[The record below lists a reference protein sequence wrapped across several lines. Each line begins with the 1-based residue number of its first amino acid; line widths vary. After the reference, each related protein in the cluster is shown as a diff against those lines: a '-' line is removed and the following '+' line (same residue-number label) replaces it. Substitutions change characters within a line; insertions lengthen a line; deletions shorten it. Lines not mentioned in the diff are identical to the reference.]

1 MKPRQTK
8 IVPQKDLF
16 QPQLV
21 DIINPNHP
29 LVRLAKI
36 IDWNLLD
43 NELGVHFATVGA
55 AALPTRLMAGLL
67 YLQHLHNLSDE
78 MVLEQWLESPYY
90 QYFCGETFFQH
101 AFPCHPTSL
110 VKWRKRLG
118 EEGCEW
124 LLTQTIQAG
133 LKLKVIKPASL
144 KRVVVD
150 TTVQEKKH
158 HLPNGCQALQQGS
171 TAAY

>member
-43 NELGVHFATVGA
+43 NELGAHFSAVGA
-55 AALPTRLMAGLL
+55 AALPTRLMTGLL
-67 YLQHLHNLSDE
+67 YLHNLSDE

-90 QYFCGETFFQH
+90 QYFWEQLGSDENNWGQMKIKLSSL
-101 AFPCHPTSL
+101 AFAL
-110 VKWRKRLG
+110 V
-118 EEGCEW
+118 
-124 LLTQTIQAG
+124 
-133 LKLKVIKPASL
+133 S
-144 KRVVVD
+144 
-150 TTVQEKKH
+150 
-158 HLPNGCQALQQGS
+158 
-171 TAAY
+171 

>member
-1 MKPRQTK
+1 MSFMKPRQTK

-78 MVLEQWLESPYY
+78 LVLEQWLESPYY
-90 QYFCGETFFQH
+90 
-101 AFPCHPTSL
+101 
-110 VKWRKRLG
+110 
-118 EEGCEW
+118 
-124 LLTQTIQAG
+124 
-133 LKLKVIKPASL
+133 
-144 KRVVVD
+144 
-150 TTVQEKKH
+150 
-158 HLPNGCQALQQGS
+158 
-171 TAAY
+171 